1 MSLLVHTIFFLQHP
15 WEFHFVF
22 KLTPGN
28 STCYFFQSPGNSLS
42 STPPPPPPCLVFLCM
57 EDPIVIE
64 EEHVIVK
71 IPGEFCIPS

>member
-15 WEFHFVF
+15 WKFHFVF

-28 STCYFFQSPGNSLS
+28 STCYFFESPGNSLS
-42 STPPPPPPCLVFLCM
+42 STPPPPPCLVFLCM
-57 EDPIVIE
+57 EDPIVTE